1 MLPQFAKEHL
11 ITERRSIAIIYPRL
25 GRGGSEARALWAIDA
40 LKGSYDVTLV
50 TAGEADFASLNAYYG
65 TQLSPGDVPVLRAPL
80 PPLLR
85 DTGRFSALRGH
96 LFQRFCQKIASKFDL
111 MINAYNPM
119 DFGVPGVQF
128 IADFSFDD
136 EMRRELD
143 SAGRGIRRIV
153 YGANPLRKLYLFLC
167 SAISPNGPERWRHNL
182 TVANSEW
189 TQSIVAR
196 RYGLEARI
204 VYPPVLGQFADVPIG
219 ERENGFVCLGR
230 LVSEKRMDVV
240 IEVLHRV
247 RQRGHDVHLHI
258 MGGGENAYVESL
270 RDLAADRDWVFL
282 EGWVG
287 GEEKARMMTSH
298 RFGIN
303 GRLNEPFG
311 IAVAEMVKAGC
322 TVFVP
327 SGGGQVDIVNHPS
340 LIFDDEDSAVDKICN
355 VLENPSLQNSLGK
368 HLAQRMDRFS
378 VEAFQNGVQE
388 VVRDFFNKST
398 APSIN

>member
-1 MLPQFAKEHL
+1 MA
-11 ITERRSIAIIYPRL
+11 
-25 GRGGSEARALWAIDA
+25 
-40 LKGSYDVTLV
+40 
-50 TAGEADFASLNAYYG
+50 
-65 TQLSPGDVPVLRAPL
+65 
-80 PPLLR
+80 
-85 DTGRFSALRGH
+85 
-96 LFQRFCQKIASKFDL
+96 
-111 MINAYNPM
+111 
-119 DFGVPGVQF
+119 
-128 IADFSFDD
+128 
-136 EMRRELD
+136 
-143 SAGRGIRRIV
+143 
-153 YGANPLRKLYLFLC
+153 
-167 SAISPNGPERWRHNL
+167 
-182 TVANSEW
+182 
-189 TQSIVAR
+189 
-196 RYGLEARI
+196 
-204 VYPPVLGQFADVPIG
+204 
-219 ERENGFVCLGR
+219 ENGFVCLGR

-388 VVRDFFNKST
+388 VLRDFFNKST